1 MFATSESFLIFAL
14 ILLIAGPLLAVVFYY
29 KWRKAQRVYDLM
41 ASTKTSPIGQL
52 KSGPA
57 EVRGRTSTTEQPL
70 ISPWCQQPCVFYEF
84 HVEQEHS
91 SKDSTYWRTYIKDE
105 QSLPFVVKDD
115 TGQVVVDSRKI
126 KFEVSE
132 DRFSSSGFM
141 NEASPEL
148 QQLLETRY
156 DKKTKGWIFNKK
168 LRYTEHALELAEE
181 VYVFGNASQLGSGWV
196 LSDGEMP
203 LIISD
208 QGGAA
213 IEQSYS
219 SKITWLKIGTAIGA
233 AAGVAGLFMLFI

>member
-1 MFATSESFLIFAL
+1 MGAAPDPEGPMPLDPG
-14 ILLIAGPLLAVVFYY
+14 LL
-29 KWRKAQRVYDLM
+29 
-41 ASTKTSPIGQL
+41 S
-52 KSGPA
+52 
-57 EVRGRTSTTEQPL
+57 
-70 ISPWCQQPCVFYEF
+70 
-84 HVEQEHS
+84 
-91 SKDSTYWRTYIKDE
+91 
-105 QSLPFVVKDD
+105 

-168 LRYTEHALELAEE
+168 LRYTERALELAEE